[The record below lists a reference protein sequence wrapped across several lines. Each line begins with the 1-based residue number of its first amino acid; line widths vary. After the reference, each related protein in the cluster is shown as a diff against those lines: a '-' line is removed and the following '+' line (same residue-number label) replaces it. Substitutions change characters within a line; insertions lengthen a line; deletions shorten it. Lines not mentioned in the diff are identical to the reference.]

1 MIPVVVGHRTRTLT
15 SAVAGVVVALVAQG
29 AGATDVGMRLAETP
43 VDTASAQPAADAVLA
58 TMLPPRSDSAVD
70 WYAPLEPLH
79 RCGEPR
85 LLPTCVPP
93 PPCHPARP
101 PRPFDLIGM
110 AGLPTCGPIYGG
122 PCAPRTGTRDDG
134 PHPRIHRVHDRMF
147 DWFYA
152 PRTPILP

>member
-1 MIPVVVGHRTRTLT
+1 MIPVVAGHRTRSLT
-15 SAVAGVVVALVAQG
+15 SAVAGVAVALATQG
-29 AGATDVGMRLAETP
+29 ACATDIDTQLVGTP
-43 VDTASAQPAADAVLA
+43 ADTASARPGADAMLA
-58 TMLPPRSDSAVD
+58 TMLPQRSDRAVD

-93 PPCHPARP
+93 PPCHPALP
-101 PRPFDLIGM
+101 PRPLDLVGM
-110 AGLPTCGPIYGG
+110 AGAPTCGPIYRG
-122 PCAPRTGTRDDG
+122 PCAPRTGTHDDG
-134 PHPRIHRVHDRMF
+134 PHPRIHRVHDRLF